1 MNDRIVSN
9 PKVFSGK
16 PCIRGSRYPVDMILE
31 LMSAGMSKEDFT
43 YQLSD
48 HLPLWLVV
56 NTDTVD
62 EELDQILN
70 PKD

>member
-1 MNDRIVSN
+1 
-9 PKVFSGK
+9 
-16 PCIRGSRYPVDMILE
+16 
-31 LMSAGMSKEDFT
+31 MSKEDFT

-56 NTDTVD
+56 NIDTVE

-70 PKD
+70 PKG